1 MMWWVVFY
9 QAERETEPV
18 SLGDVPEAIDVIQ
31 AVCAVA
37 VVRPPDLADDVRS
50 AVAVDVQ
57 HPCAV
62 RAEVLI
68 EKNTA
73 LPVLAI
79 GAETP
84 PAGRHRFPV
93 CLVVLHLG
101 RDHLQESVSIQV
113 RQFQG
118 VECPSVGPGIEQQS
132 VFPRAVVGPGEHG
145 EPRVRVELRL
155 GDDDLEGTVVVDV
168 PDADA
173 GLVVP
178 VQGRVDEWVHTPVGP
193 TPIHVLEPALVG
205 DDVEAG
211 TVREVSDRRPVPVE
225 SGRSDGRYP
234 LTVSPDIVEGER
246 TESRRILDSASLL
259 LGVRAALEI
268 GSRVEPDSA
277 VLRERTADGYDLLE
291 WYQPYATP

>member
-1 MMWWVVFY
+1 M
-9 QAERETEPV
+9 
-18 SLGDVPEAIDVIQ
+18 
-31 AVCAVA
+31 
-37 VVRPPDLADDVRS
+37 
-50 AVAVDVQ
+50 
-57 HPCAV
+57 
-62 RAEVLI
+62 
-68 EKNTA
+68 
-73 LPVLAI
+73 
-79 GAETP
+79 
-84 PAGRHRFPV
+84 
-93 CLVVLHLG
+93 
-101 RDHLQESVSIQV
+101 
-113 RQFQG
+113 
-118 VECPSVGPGIEQQS
+118 
-132 VFPRAVVGPGEHG
+132 
-145 EPRVRVELRL
+145 
-155 GDDDLEGTVVVDV
+155 
-168 PDADA
+168 
-173 GLVVP
+173 
-178 VQGRVDEWVHTPVGP
+178 HTPVGP